1 MSEDEQDEAERER
14 ERLYAWRLGELLSA
28 GYPVVFAE
36 DIAGRNDVD
45 LHVACELVEQG
56 CPPTTAVNILL

>member
-1 MSEDEQDEAERER
+1 MSDDQDESER
-14 ERLYAWRLGELLSA
+14 ERLYAWRLEQLLFV

-36 DIAGRNDVD
+36 DLAEHLDID
-45 LHVACELVEQG
+45 LHRACDLVRQG